1 VFSMV
6 AMGMLLAVSYGLH
19 KVFFLLQL
27 GPVATVVH
35 YTFAVFPAAMFVA
48 TMLSNPG
55 IYDAD

>member
-1 VFSMV
+1 MV